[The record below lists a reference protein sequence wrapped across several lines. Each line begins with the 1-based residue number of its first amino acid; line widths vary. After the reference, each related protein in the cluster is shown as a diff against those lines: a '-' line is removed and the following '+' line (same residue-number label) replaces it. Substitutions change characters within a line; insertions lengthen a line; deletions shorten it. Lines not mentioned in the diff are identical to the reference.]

1 LTFSLKL
8 FSLLT
13 REDAVSGASENQ
25 RERQRL
31 ETRNRLFDLAIEE
44 FQRRGVDKARIRDIV
59 EKAGVVPGTFYF
71 HFPTK
76 EHVLLELGQRIIAKA
91 AAALPGGAEGPP
103 RLSQLLETLSTAPQF
118 AADELGDPGL
128 LRATISI
135 FQRPPV
141 DTDFE
146 ENPIQAALR
155 DCLEAEMQAG
165 HIDSDLSPS
174 ELSQIILMAFFGTL
188 LTAPDDPAIQAE
200 QVRRTL
206 GFFENA
212 LLRSNDRRTEK

>member
-1 LTFSLKL
+1 M
-8 FSLLT
+8 T
-13 REDAVSGASENQ
+13 REDAVGGASENQ

-44 FQRRGVDKARIRDIV
+44 FQSRGVDKARIRDIV

-91 AAALPGGAEGPP
+91 AAALPGAAQGPP
-103 RLSQLLETLSTAPQF
+103 RLSSLLATLATAPQF
-118 AADELGDPGL
+118 AADELGDPEL

-146 ENPIQAALR
+146 ANPIQAALR
-155 DCLEAEMQAG
+155 DCLEAERQVG
-165 HIDSDLSPS
+165 HIDSDLSSS

-188 LTAPDDPAIQAE
+188 VTAPDDPAVQAE

>member
-1 LTFSLKL
+1 MQFPLRSPTPREQKRD
-8 FSLLT
+8 LT
-13 REDAVSGASENQ
+13 RA
-25 RERQRL
+25 
-31 ETRNRLFDLAIEE
+31 RLFEATLEE
-44 FQRRGVDKARIRDIV
+44 FRRAGFARANVSRIAQRAEVSR
-59 EKAGVVPGTFYF
+59 PSFYF

-91 AAALPGGAEGPP
+91 AAALPGIAGRPP
-103 RLSQLLETLSTAPQF
+103 RLPDLLETLASAPRF
-118 AADELGDPGL
+118 AADELGDPEL
-128 LRATISI
+128 LRTTISI

-146 ENPIQAALR
+146 ENPIQRALR

-165 HIDSDLSPS
+165 RIHSDLNAS

-188 LTAPDDPAIQAE
+188 LTAPNDPVLQTE
-200 QVRRTL
+200 QVSRTL

-212 LLRSNDRRTEK
+212 LLRPKDRRKEP

>member
-1 LTFSLKL
+1 MS
-8 FSLLT
+8 
-13 REDAVSGASENQ
+13 DGSENQ
-25 RERQRL
+25 RVRQRL

-44 FQRRGVDKARIRDIV
+44 FQKQGVDKARIRDIV

-91 AAALPGGAEGPP
+91 AAALPGIAGRPP
-103 RLSQLLETLSTAPQF
+103 RLPDLLGTLASAPRF
-118 AADELGDPGL
+118 AADELGDPEL
-128 LRATISI
+128 LRTTISI

-146 ENPIQAALR
+146 ENPIQRALR

-165 HIDSDLSPS
+165 RIHSDLHAD

-188 LTAPDDPAIQAE
+188 LTAPNDPVLQTE
-200 QVRRTL
+200 QIRRTL

-212 LLRSNDRRTEK
+212 LLRPNDRRIKS

>member
-1 LTFSLKL
+1 MSMGDGT
-8 FSLLT
+8 
-13 REDAVSGASENQ
+13 ENQ
-25 RERQRL
+25 RVRQRL

-44 FQRRGVDKARIRDIV
+44 FQKQGVDKARIRDIV

-91 AAALPGGAEGPP
+91 AAALPGLAGQPP
-103 RLSQLLETLSTAPQF
+103 RLPDLLETLASAPQF
-118 AADELGDPGL
+118 AADELGDPEL

-146 ENPIQAALR
+146 ENPIQSALR

-165 HIDSDLSPS
+165 RIHSDLRAG

-188 LTAPDDPAIQAE
+188 LTTPNDPALQTE
-200 QVRRTL
+200 QIRRTL

-212 LLRSNDRRTEK
+212 LLRPNDRRIKS

>member
-1 LTFSLKL
+1 MS
-8 FSLLT
+8 
-13 REDAVSGASENQ
+13 DGSENQ
-25 RERQRL
+25 RVRQRL

-44 FQRRGVDKARIRDIV
+44 FQKQGVDKARIRDIV

-91 AAALPGGAEGPP
+91 AAALPGAVDRPP
-103 RLSQLLETLSTAPQF
+103 RLSDLLDTLASAPRF
-118 AADELGDPGL
+118 AADELGDPEL

-141 DTDFE
+141 DTDFD

-155 DCLEAEMQAG
+155 NCLAAEMQAG
-165 HIDSDLSPS
+165 RIDSDLRAD

-188 LTAPDDPAIQAE
+188 LTAPNDPALQTE

-212 LLRSNDRRTEK
+212 LLRPNDRREES

>member
-1 LTFSLKL
+1 MG
-8 FSLLT
+8 
-13 REDAVSGASENQ
+13 DGSENQ
-25 RERQRL
+25 RVRQRL
-31 ETRNRLFDLAIEE
+31 ETRNRLFELAIGE
-44 FQRRGVDKARIRDIV
+44 FRKQGVDKARIRDIV

-91 AAALPGGAEGPP
+91 ATALPGTAKRPP
-103 RLSQLLETLSTAPQF
+103 RLSSLLNTLASAPQF
-118 AADELGDPGL
+118 AADELGDPEL
-128 LRATISI
+128 LRTTISI

-141 DTDFE
+141 DTDFD
-146 ENPIQAALR
+146 ENPIQTALR

-165 HIDSDLSPS
+165 RIDSDLSAG

-188 LTAPDDPAIQAE
+188 LTAPNDPVLQTE

-212 LLRSNDRRTEK
+212 LLRPNDRRRES

>member
-1 LTFSLKL
+1 M
-8 FSLLT
+8 
-13 REDAVSGASENQ
+13 SGGSENQ

-31 ETRNRLFDLAIEE
+31 ETRNRLFDLAVDE
-44 FQRRGVDKARIRDIV
+44 FRRRGVDKARIRDIV
-59 EKAGVVPGTFYF
+59 AKAGVVPGTFYF

-76 EHVLLELGQRIIAKA
+76 DHVLLELGQRIIAKA
-91 AAALPGGAEGPP
+91 AAALPGSAGGPP
-103 RLSQLLETLSTAPQF
+103 RLSSLLETLATAPQF
-118 AADELGDPGL
+118 AADELGDPEL

-155 DCLEAEMQAG
+155 DCLEAEIRAG
-165 HIDSDLSPS
+165 HVDSDLSAS

-188 LTAPDDPAIQAE
+188 LTATDDPATQAE

-212 LLRSNDRRTEK
+212 LLRPNDRRT